1 MRTRRSN
8 RAKRY
13 TLDQYDFLESGD
25 EEASQKSRKTAE
37 DNDENFEAAAEERS
51 AGEDEEEERNGDE
64 GEDEGEQLNGSGSD
78 ANGAEKPSR
87 QHSKGTK
94 QAKQPKQSKPVD
106 VGVLEV
112 TGYLDIEL
120 VPPEGQHKGYV
131 GPYDRGMRGKA
142 LARTWFGPNP
152 ERISMAHE
160 LLQRWS
166 GWTIFPP
173 KVPQD
178 EDEPTDKGFWFPG
191 GLDKEARLAEK
202 WHAQMSSALPS
213 DNVWAELNPDESV
226 AFRFPPLSMPMLTG
240 PQEAQLELSMEPG
253 RCYSMSQSNVPYDQD
268 EDDDKVQSGWV
279 LDVGGIVL
287 GMDWAPRRDKNP
299 KQMLALA
306 IIPPSDQ
313 DMYNYEEESVK
324 PGFQK
329 QGIVQIWEFQGIT
342 TDDSFIRPSSEPAIL
357 RKTLCLD
364 CGRIRRVRWSPSRN
378 HIAFL
383 CGDGSVYIADAG
395 DLDGQEEG
403 VYYILQR
410 PLAVLSLADEYAIKA
425 TAMTWVNCNRMA
437 VGYSDGSIALWSI
450 YPQCLLSR
458 HPVHHNDIIDM
469 ASGYPTMPTVIV
481 SLPVGGTARI
491 IDLRAPSYE
500 VTEAQRPLVH
510 TQPGLLGYSDHLLGF
525 VSIYPSASA
534 LNTIIGFL
542 HHAHF
547 PVCRR
552 LFTGDSFL
560 TCLAVGRL
568 HPFLLIGAM
577 DGSLWCLNAQTELYS
592 NRHEMTDKI
601 RIFRHEH
608 RPGYLFPPGSP
619 VAARGVCRVLHGF
632 GVDKN
637 RNSKPDA
644 KQGAKNKGKKLRAK
658 EPVEVAEG
666 EREGEGEEDD
676 DEAGDTDPSRATLHE
691 ALTRIT
697 AIEWNPNL
705 DYGCWAAV
713 AMGSGLV
720 RVIDLGLEAHPA
732 A

>member
-13 TLDQYDFLESGD
+13 TLDHYDFLESGD
-25 EEASQKSRKTAE
+25 EEQPQKQKSRKTAD
-37 DNDENFEAAAEERS
+37 DNDDNFEAAAEERS
-51 AGEDEEEERNGDE
+51 AGEDEDDE
-64 GEDEGEQLNGSGSD
+64 EDEDEDEPMNDSGSD
-78 ANGAEKPSR
+78 ADAAERPSR
-87 QHSKGTK
+87 QRSKRTK
-94 QAKQPKQSKPVD
+94 QAKPTKQGKPVD
-106 VGVLEV
+106 VGILEV
-112 TGYLDIEL
+112 NGYLDIEL

-131 GPYDRGMRGKA
+131 GPYDRGMRNKA

-152 ERISMAHE
+152 DRISMAIE
-160 LLQRWS
+160 LLERWA
-166 GWTIFPP
+166 GWTLLPP

-178 EDEPTDKGFWFPG
+178 EDEPTDKGFWIPG
-191 GLDKEARLAEK
+191 GLDREARLAEK
-202 WHAQMSSALPS
+202 WHVQMSAALPS
-213 DNVWAELNPDESV
+213 DNVWLELSLEESQ
-226 AFRFPPLSMPMLTG
+226 AFRFPQLSMPMLTG
-240 PQEAQLELSMEPG
+240 PSEAQLELPMEPG
-253 RCYSMSQSNVPYDQD
+253 RCYAMSQSNIPYDQD
-268 EDDDKVQSGWV
+268 EDEDKVQSGWV

-287 GMDWAPRRDKNP
+287 NMDWAPRRDKNP
-299 KQMLALA
+299 KQLLALA
-306 IIPPSDQ
+306 IIPHSDQ
-313 DMYNYEEESVK
+313 EMYNYEEESVK

-329 QGIVQIWEFQGIT
+329 QGIVQVWEFQGVA
-342 TDDSFIRPSSEPAIL
+342 TDDAFIRPSSEPAIL
-357 RKTLCLD
+357 RKTLCVD

-403 VYYILQR
+403 VYYQLHR

-425 TAMTWVNCNRMA
+425 TAMAWINCNRIA

-491 IDLRAPSYE
+491 LDLQAPSYE

-510 TQPGLLGYSDHLLGF
+510 TQPGLLGYSDHLQGF
-525 VSIYPSASA
+525 MSIYPSASA
-534 LNTIIGFL
+534 LNTVIGFL

-552 LFTGDSFL
+552 IFTGDSFL
-560 TCLAVGRL
+560 TCLSVGRL
-568 HPFLLIGAM
+568 HPFLLVGTM
-577 DGSLWCLNAQTELYS
+577 DGSIWCFNAQTEVFS

-608 RPGYLFPPGSP
+608 RPGYLFPPDSP
-619 VAARGVCRVLHGF
+619 AAARGVSRVTHGY
-632 GVDKN
+632 GVDRN
-637 RNSKPDA
+637 RNSKLEGKQAA
-644 KQGAKNKGKKLRAK
+644 KRGKKLRAK
-658 EPVEVAEG
+658 EPAEVPEG
-666 EREGEGEEDD
+666 EREGEGEDD
-676 DEAGDTDPSRATLHE
+676 DEDAGDTDPSRARLHE

-697 AIEWNPNL
+697 AIEWNPNV

-720 RVIDLGLEAHPA
+720 RVIDLGLEKYPEST
-732 A
+732 